1 MTTES
6 CSSPSPSLRKTRPGQ
21 ALVTTATSNRDLP
34 EEQDVDCGHILAELA
49 MVSERMCTL
58 VDRTKMF
65 YATKVVQDLL
75 PPVGNNR
82 VVTRKWTYSREL
94 VDPVTVRNNF
104 VLSGEDRSAVLE
116 ALADVGDVDYL
127 QEILDDWR
135 KRESALFTCF
145 GHGSWPKIF
154 ISEDG
159 KWTWGTCQHDT
170 ILSSAKTFAEERIA
184 GIASVTFK
192 FQHPDYRVMVMT
204 RSAADECVGVIAGM
218 SKPKTYGY
226 PTTKRG
232 VRENLFFLDWFAGP
246 GLGARMWKFLEGW
259 CLTSGCK
266 SILLSAWLNTD
277 SHRFYNSMG
286 CWRIAGMD
294 AEGDAAI
301 WMEKRLNVYN
311 LRTRR
316 SAYPQRPPRDAP
328 QDALERYVV
337 DCDCFFNKWTWKYRP
352 SQMEEF

>member
-1 MTTES
+1 MKNES
-6 CSSPSPSLRKTRPGQ
+6 CTVPSSLKTLPGQ

-34 EEQDVDCGHILAELA
+34 EEQDVDCGRILAELA
-49 MVSERMCTL
+49 I
-58 VDRTKMF
+58 
-65 YATKVVQDLL
+65 DLL

-82 VVTRKWTYSREL
+82 VVTRKWTYSRVL

-127 QEILDDWR
+127 QEILADWR

-170 ILSSAKTFAEERIA
+170 ILSSAKTFAEEKIA
-184 GIASVTFK
+184 GIALVTFK
-192 FQHPDYRVMVMT
+192 FQQPDYRVMVMT

-218 SKPKTYGY
+218 SQPKNYGF

-232 VRENLFFLDWFAGP
+232 ERE
-246 GLGARMWKFLEGW
+246 
-259 CLTSGCK
+259 
-266 SILLSAWLNTD
+266 
-277 SHRFYNSMG
+277 
-286 CWRIAGMD
+286 
-294 AEGDAAI
+294 
-301 WMEKRLNVYN
+301 
-311 LRTRR
+311 
-316 SAYPQRPPRDAP
+316 
-328 QDALERYVV
+328 
-337 DCDCFFNKWTWKYRP
+337 
-352 SQMEEF
+352 

>member
-58 VDRTKMF
+58 VDRTRMF

-192 FQHPDYRVMVMT
+192 FQSP
-204 RSAADECVGVIAGM
+204 
-218 SKPKTYGY
+218 
-226 PTTKRG
+226 
-232 VRENLFFLDWFAGP
+232 
-246 GLGARMWKFLEGW
+246 
-259 CLTSGCK
+259 
-266 SILLSAWLNTD
+266 
-277 SHRFYNSMG
+277 
-286 CWRIAGMD
+286 
-294 AEGDAAI
+294 
-301 WMEKRLNVYN
+301 
-311 LRTRR
+311 
-316 SAYPQRPPRDAP
+316 
-328 QDALERYVV
+328 
-337 DCDCFFNKWTWKYRP
+337 
-352 SQMEEF
+352 

>member
-6 CSSPSPSLRKTRPGQ
+6 CSTPPLMKPRPGQ

-34 EEQDVDCGHILAELA
+34 EEQDVDCGHILAELR

-58 VDRTKMF
+58 VDRTRMF
-65 YATKVVQDLL
+65 YAMKVVQDLL

-82 VVTRKWTYSREL
+82 VVTRKWTYSRVP
-94 VDPVTVRNNF
+94 VDPVTVRNK
-104 VLSGEDRSAVLE
+104 LAISREDRSVILD
-116 ALADVGDVDYL
+116 ALVGVADVDYL
-127 QEILDDWR
+127 QGILDDWR

-145 GHGSWPKIF
+145 GHAPWPKIF

-170 ILSSAKTFAEERIA
+170 ILSSAKTFSEEKIA

-192 FQHPDYRVMVMT
+192 FQQPDYRVMVMT

-246 GLGARMWKFLEGW
+246 GLGTRMWRFLEGW

-286 CWRIAGMD
+286 CWRIAGLYV
-294 AEGDAAI
+294 EGDAAI

-311 LRTRR
+311 LRTRK
-316 SAYPQRPPRDAP
+316 SAYPQRPPSDAP

-352 SQMEEF
+352 SQMDEF